1 MSTLRELQA
10 QIRVAMLDGDEREAA
25 ATVHHDELGPSA
37 RLAVYRHH
45 VLTSLTAVLE
55 STYPV
60 VARLVD
66 PRFFRFAADRYI
78 RAQPPTGP
86 CLFEYGGS
94 FGDFLEAFEP
104 TRHLAYLPDVARL
117 EWAMNVAL
125 HAPDA
130 APIDSAG
137 LRSGAAVTLH
147 PSLTLITSP
156 WPIDVI
162 WHANQPDATDLTVDL
177 GAGAVRLQVWRAGDD
192 VVFRRLGAGALA
204 VRDALLRTGDLEQA
218 AEGALA
224 ADPAVDLTGLIREL
238 LDEGILI
245 GGQLR

>member
-1 MSTLRELQA
+1 MPTLRELQA
-10 QIRVAMLDGDEREAA
+10 QIRLAMLDGDEHGAA
-25 ATVHHDELGPSA
+25 AAIHHDELDPSA

-45 VLTSLTAVLE
+45 ILTSLTAALE

-66 PRFFRFAADRYI
+66 PRFFRYAADRYV
-78 RAQPPTGP
+78 RQHPPTGP

-130 APIDSAG
+130 TPIDADS
-137 LRSGAAVTLH
+137 LRSGAAVALH
-147 PSLTLITSP
+147 PSLTLVTSP
-156 WPIDVI
+156 WPIDAI
-162 WHANQPDATDLTVDL
+162 WRANQPDAADESVDL
-177 GAGAVRLQVWRAGDD
+177 DAGGVRLQIWRAGDD
-192 VVFRRLGAGALA
+192 VAFRRLAPDAMAL
-204 VRDALLRTGDLEQA
+204 RDGLLRACGLEEA
-218 AEGALA
+218 AAAALA
-224 ADPAVDLTGLIREL
+224 ADPAADLTALVREL
-238 LDEGILI
+238 LDEGVLI
-245 GGQLR
+245 GGTLG